1 VKLPDEELDEQT
13 TLEPLPSNTFGEF

>member
-1 VKLPDEELDEQT
+1 VNPRDEELDEEF